1 MRILYHPKKIVV
13 PINCVEYGLL
23 YNWFAVADERN
34 IAAEGWSI
42 PDNTINQQLA
52 DNLGGEAI
60 AGKKLKSVS
69 SWVINTGTNSS
80 GFNAKGAGYR
90 YNTGEFV
97 ELMES
102 SYIWTSIEDP
112 ITPTEAYSS
121 DLYDSGDYFNVGLY
135 SKTKNTGAT
144 IRLKKDTTILNP
156 GETGIYIG
164 NDLRQY
170 STICIADSDGNNK
183 QEWLA
188 DNLMETKFRN
198 RDTIPWYGANPSN
211 YFTNAEWAAL
221 TTAGV
226 CAYDNDVNYV
236 GCDFQFP
243 SVEYT
248 NVNYGYLYNW
258 YAAMGDADG
267 SGSSETSIAVSG
279 WHLPAYTECD
289 TLVAYLGGIS
299 VAGGALKETGLTHWN
314 SPNNGATNSSG
325 FKAVGEGFRSTIGLY
340 SQIGVTSQ
348 ILNTYSATS
357 TTTSVFA
364 IGGSTNTNAGT
375 YVSGD
380 KRRSGHA
387 VRLLKDST
395 TLTHGQTGIYIGND
409 GKIYPTICIGTQEW
423 LATNLA
429 ETLYR
434 NGSSITNVTDD
445 ATWAALTTGARCAY
459 NNDETN
465 AINP

>member
-1 MRILYHPKKIVV
+1 MTDITFNIINGTPNYTVVINGGEYIYVYETSGHKTISLPSGDYVLVVTDSMNCVAQTEFNIPEITTSTTTSTSSTTTTTSSSTTTTTTTSPIVCNLNYTIDSV
-13 PINCVEYGLL
+13 EEEITTTTSTTQAITPVEYGAL
-23 YNWFAVADERN
+23 YNWYAVADERN

-90 YNTGEFV
+90 HNTGEFV
-97 ELMES
+97 GLMES

-188 DNLMETKFRN
+188 DNLMETKYRN
-198 RDTIPWYGANPSN
+198 GDWITGFDGGVYTPIAD
-211 YFTNAEWAAL
+211 AAWAAL
-221 TTAGV
+221 TTEAM
-226 CAYDNDVNYV
+226 CYYDND
-236 GCDFQFP
+236 
-243 SVEYT
+243 E
-248 NVNYGYLYNW
+248 L
-258 YAAMGDADG
+258 
-267 SGSSETSIAVSG
+267 
-279 WHLPAYTECD
+279 
-289 TLVAYLGGIS
+289 
-299 VAGGALKETGLTHWN
+299 
-314 SPNNGATNSSG
+314 NG
-325 FKAVGEGFRSTIGLY
+325 
-340 SQIGVTSQ
+340 
-348 ILNTYSATS
+348 
-357 TTTSVFA
+357 
-364 IGGSTNTNAGT
+364 
-375 YVSGD
+375 
-380 KRRSGHA
+380 
-387 VRLLKDST
+387 
-395 TLTHGQTGIYIGND
+395 
-409 GKIYPTICIGTQEW
+409 
-423 LATNLA
+423 
-429 ETLYR
+429 
-434 NGSSITNVTDD
+434 
-445 ATWAALTTGARCAY
+445 
-459 NNDETN
+459 
-465 AINP
+465 